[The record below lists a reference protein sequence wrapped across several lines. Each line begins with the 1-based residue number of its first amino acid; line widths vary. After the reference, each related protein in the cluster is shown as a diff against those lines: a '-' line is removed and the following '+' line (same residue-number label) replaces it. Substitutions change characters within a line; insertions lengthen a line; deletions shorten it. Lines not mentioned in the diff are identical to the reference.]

1 MSNWSGYTHRVRY
14 NEVDPQ
20 SIVFNSRYLE
30 FFDAANVEFFRA
42 FGYPIDIMVSAGLE
56 PVVVE
61 VSIRYHAS
69 VRMDQLL
76 HINVLCS
83 RLGNSSFDLSFEVR
97 LQNPETGSLSENVT
111 TSATITYVNIDQET
125 RKSTPVPNEFRDFL
139 KVTPQVA

>member
-139 KVTPQVA
+139 KVTQQVA

>member
-1 MSNWSGYTHRVRY
+1 MSKWSGYTHRVRY

-42 FGYPIDIMVSAGLE
+42 FGYPIDVMASAGLE

-61 VSIRYHAS
+61 VNIRYHAS

-76 HINVLCS
+76 HIDVVCS
-83 RLGNSSFDLSFEVR
+83 RLGNTSFDLSFEVR
-97 LQNPETGSLSENVT
+97 IQDPETGSLSKDVT
-111 TSATITYVNIDQET
+111 TSATVSYVNVDQVT
-125 RKSTPVPNEFRDFL
+125 RKSTPVPGEFRDFL
-139 KVTPQVA
+139 KVTPQVV